1 MKPPHNAAALAV
13 LVALFA
19 LPGAATAAGEPGGG
33 ASDPSDPAKARSIA
47 VLLARVEAASAE
59 GSAEQNLEICDKAD
73 LCLHDGLF
81 AVWGQLGPENN
92 FVNTEGV
99 TLPET
104 NQGGLLYAWSN
115 DNPEILVKV
124 LEGGCDFNGHW
135 WVFIGTA
142 TDQPFS
148 VVVKHLPTDRT
159 KAWFSGDI
167 PLQGARDIEAFPCER

>member
-1 MKPPHNAAALAV
+1 MKPPNNAAALAA
-13 LVALFA
+13 LVALLA
-19 LPGAATAAGEPGGG
+19 LPGAATAAGESAPG
-33 ASDPSDPAKARSIA
+33 ASDPSDRATTESIDA
-47 VLLARVEAASAE
+47 LLARVESASAE
-59 GSAEQNLEICDKAD
+59 GGAEQNLEICRRAD

-148 VVVKHLPTDRT
+148 VAVKHLPTDST

-167 PLQGARDIEAFPCER
+167 PLRGERDIEAFPCER